1 MPCKAGAEQGKKK
14 NSIKLLL
21 EHRNVSV
28 FVAGLPV
35 PADMRTF
42 MRIKINLFWL
52 ILSTL
57 SQVSLFLPVFS
68 WSAWSHNNLRL
79 VFRDSKN
86 KPQSE

>member
-1 MPCKAGAEQGKKK
+1 MSTEKAPLKAGAERGKKK

-42 MRIKINLFWL
+42 MRIKSIC
-52 ILSTL
+52 SG
-57 SQVSLFLPVFS
+57 
-68 WSAWSHNNLRL
+68 
-79 VFRDSKN
+79 
-86 KPQSE
+86 